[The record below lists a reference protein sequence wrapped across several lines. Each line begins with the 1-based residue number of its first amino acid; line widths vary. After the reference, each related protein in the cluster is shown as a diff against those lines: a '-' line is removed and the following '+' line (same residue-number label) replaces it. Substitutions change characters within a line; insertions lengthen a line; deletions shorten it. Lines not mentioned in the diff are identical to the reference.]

1 MAFVAGSGASGDAGE
16 GLEASLRRHFG
27 DRKPEL
33 LVTIGV
39 DLGQRRDP
47 TAIAVLTQLWATPA
61 PASVDRGALGTWL
74 EPGRAQEQWIAR
86 HLERL
91 PLGTPY
97 PQVARRIAEVARGAA
112 DRTSLGVTVYIDAT
126 GLGQPVVDVLA
137 ETGMTAYAGIVPV
150 YFTHGD
156 KLARDA
162 ATGSLRLGKAYLVSR
177 LQAILEG
184 GRLYLPDTREAHQ
197 LRESCGTTRS
207 RSTRAGTTSTGRSG
221 PGPTTIS

>member
-1 MAFVAGSGASGDAGE
+1 MRRASGG
-16 GLEASLRRHFG
+16 
-27 DRKPEL
+27 RKPEL

-47 TAIAVLTQLWATPA
+47 SAIAVMTQVWATPA

-74 EPGRAQEQWIAR
+74 EPGRAQEQWVAR

-97 PQVARRIAEVARGAA
+97 PQVAKRIAEVARGAA
-112 DRTSLGVTVYIDAT
+112 ERTSLAPTAYIDAT
-126 GLGQPVVDVLA
+126 GLGTPVVDVLA

-150 YFTHGD
+150 YFTYGD

-197 LRESCGTTRS
+197 LEKELRDYEIRIDEGGDDKYGAFRTGAHDDLVTALGLAVVTGAVRS
-207 RSTRAGTTSTGRSG
+207 YVF
-221 PGPTTIS
+221 

>member
-1 MAFVAGSGASGDAGE
+1 M
-16 GLEASLRRHFG
+16 
-27 DRKPEL
+27 
-33 LVTIGV
+33 
-39 DLGQRRDP
+39 
-47 TAIAVLTQLWATPA
+47 
-61 PASVDRGALGTWL
+61 
-74 EPGRAQEQWIAR
+74 
-86 HLERL
+86 
-91 PLGTPY
+91 
-97 PQVARRIAEVARGAA
+97 ARRIAEVARGAA

-162 ATGSLRLGKAYLVSR
+162 ATGGLRLGKAYLVSR

-197 LRESCGTTRS
+197 LERECGTTRS
-207 RSTRAGTTSTGRSG
+207 RSTRAGTTSTGRSR
-221 PGPTTIS
+221 PGPTTTS